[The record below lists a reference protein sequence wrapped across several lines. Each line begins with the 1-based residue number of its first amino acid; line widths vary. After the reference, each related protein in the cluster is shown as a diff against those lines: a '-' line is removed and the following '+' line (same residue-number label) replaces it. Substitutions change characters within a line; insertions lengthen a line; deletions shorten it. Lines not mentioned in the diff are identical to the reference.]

1 MDDMV
6 ANRLLDI
13 FSLMERHDLAPT
25 AHAALCAVAEEF
37 LVLDGAG
44 IVLSDDHG
52 GMTSLC
58 ASNDT
63 AHALMNLELVLGE
76 GPTIDACRGDTVNV
90 PDLLDAREVPWAI
103 YAPEAIVLGARAVLS
118 CSIRLGAVRL
128 GALSLFR
135 FSAGPFNEEQE
146 KDAFLMAS
154 VAGRAILAYES
165 GASRG
170 LVGDLEG
177 GSLLDFSLHQAAG
190 MVAVQGSMTVRDA
203 LISLRAH
210 SFVMNCDLSV
220 LAGRVLSRRARFDP
234 LSQSWLDDPDG
245 VSVER

>member
-13 FSLMERHDLAPT
+13 FSLMERRDPSLTP
-25 AHAALCAVAEEF
+25 HAALCAVAEEI
-37 LVLDGAG
+37 LALDGAS

-63 AHALMNLELVLGE
+63 AHALVNLELVLGE

-90 PDLLDAREVPWAI
+90 PDLDAREVPWAI
-103 YAPEAIVLGARAVLS
+103 YAPEAVVLGARAVFS

-146 KDAFLMAS
+146 RDAFLMAS
-154 VAGRAILAYES
+154 VAGRAILAYEA
-165 GASRG
+165 GASPG

-177 GSLLDFSLHQAAG
+177 GSLLDFSVHQAAG

-210 SFVMNCDLSV
+210 SFASNCDLSE

-234 LSQSWLDDPDG
+234 LTQSWLDDPD
-245 VSVER
+245 SVPAER

>member
-1 MDDMV
+1 MV

-13 FSLMERHDLAPT
+13 FSLMERRDRALSSHV
-25 AHAALCAVAEEF
+25 ALCAVAGEF
-37 LVLDGAG
+37 LGLDGAS
-44 IVLSDDHG
+44 IVLADDLG
-52 GMTSLC
+52 RMTSLC

-63 AHALMNLELVLGE
+63 ARALVNLELVLGE
-76 GPTIDACRGDTVNV
+76 GPAIDACRGDTVNV
-90 PDLLDAREVPWAI
+90 PDLLDTREVPWAI
-103 YAPEAIVLGARAVLS
+103 YASEALALGARAVLS

-135 FSAGPFNEEQE
+135 LSPGPFNEEQV

-154 VAGRAILAYES
+154 VAGRAILAHEA

-170 LVGDLEG
+170 LVGELEG
-177 GSLLDFSLHQAAG
+177 GSLLDFSVHQAAG

-210 SFVMNCDLSV
+210 SFATNCDLSV
-220 LAGRVLSRRARFDP
+220 LAGRVLSRQARFDP
-234 LSQSWLDDPDG
+234 VSQLWRDDPDG
-245 VSVER
+245 APVER